1 MAMVAKIVRKSDV
14 SRISLCLQ
22 VLSDPDD
29 ETLKA
34 ALHQYAKER
43 LSTEQR
49 LARLEAEHDFVI
61 KFVPFFSPN
70 TPIVTFTID

>member
-1 MAMVAKIVRKSDV
+1 MLTIFK
-14 SRISLCLQ
+14 
-22 VLSDPDD
+22 DPDD

-49 LARLEAEHDFVI
+49 LARLEAEHIFVI
-61 KFVPFFSPN
+61 KFIHSRYFHLPS
-70 TPIVTFTID
+70 